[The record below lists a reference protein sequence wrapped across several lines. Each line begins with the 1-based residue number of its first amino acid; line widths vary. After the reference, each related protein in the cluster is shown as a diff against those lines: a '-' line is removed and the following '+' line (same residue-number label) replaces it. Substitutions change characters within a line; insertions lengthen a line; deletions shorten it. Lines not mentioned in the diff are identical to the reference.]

1 MRDASSVSCRSRG
14 VHTERGHRGPSR
26 SAEHI
31 AIVGMACRFPGAPGL
46 ASFWRLLE
54 TGGNSIAENTSGS
67 GVGRVSEI
75 LAGGAVP
82 SEACLFGAFVD
93 DIELFGARFFRISP
107 VDSGSL
113 ASPTKVIGAD
123 PTLPYSYLPTLD
135 PSEVFAVGYDFLPD
149 ATHFLLLEQPEECV
163 RVMRE
168 FLEPILP
175 P

>member
-1 MRDASSVSCRSRG
+1 MGDGSSVSSRARG
-14 VHTERGHRGPSR
+14 VRTECGDRRATR
-26 SAEHI
+26 SAEPI
-31 AIVGMACRFPGAPGL
+31 DIVGMACRFPGAPAL

-54 TGGNSIAENTSGS
+54 AGCNSITKETPGS
-67 GVGRVSEI
+67 GAGRVGEI
-75 LAGGAVP
+75 FDGGAVP
-82 SEACLFGAFVD
+82 SEACRFGAFVD
-93 DIELFGARFFRISP
+93 DIEMFDAGFFRISP
-107 VDSGSL
+107 VDFGSL

-135 PSEVFAVGYDFLPD
+135 PSEGFAVGYDFLPD